1 METETS
7 THVAVETWIERAQ
20 TGDKVAVQALL
31 AQFEGMLQAISR
43 RYRGLSQADALQEAY
58 LSLLLAIRDY
68 DKSFGVPFAA
78 YAQRK
83 VHGDVRTAMRRWWTH
98 DARLERTDRDKNR
111 PRAWDDG
118 QAALSSDRTANPYSL
133 IEWRLV
139 LPAAGLSERER
150 VVTEAMA
157 SGWRIKELAQ
167 ALGVSAETVKTVRK
181 RALRKLRE
189 HLRPGDGH

>member
-1 METETS
+1 MEMQAS
-7 THVAVETWIERAQ
+7 RYAAIETWIKRAQ
-20 TGDKVAVQALL
+20 IGDKAAVQALVV
-31 AQFEGMLQAISR
+31 QFEGMLKAISR

-68 DKSFGVPFAA
+68 DASLGVPFAA
-78 YAQRK
+78 YAQHK

-98 DARLERTDRDKNR
+98 DAHLEPEDENQDR
-111 PRAWDDG
+111 PRAWEN
-118 QAALSSDRTANPYSL
+118 QAALSSNRTTNPYNL
-133 IEWRLV
+133 PEWRLV
-139 LPAAGLSERER
+139 FRAAGLSARER

-167 ALGVSAETVKTVRK
+167 ALGVSVETVKTVRK

-189 HLRPGDGH
+189 HLRPGDGR